1 MPHSI
6 WDEQPRQRRKNMA
19 AGPMLANLS
28 RAWYWIALRGLFAV
42 LFGIFA
48 FIWPGI
54 TLAVLVL
61 MWGAYAIADG
71 VMALI
76 AAYTMHEEGK
86 PMGSLIVVGILG
98 IAAGVVAFLWPAMT
112 ALVLLLFIASWAVLM
127 GIFEIA
133 AAIRLRKHIENEWLL
148 ALSGVVSI
156 VFGVLMFLQPGAGA
170 LAVVWLIGSFA
181 IFFGILLIALGFRL
195 KGLAGR
201 TATGETPVGAHR

>member
-1 MPHSI
+1 
-6 WDEQPRQRRKNMA
+6 MA
-19 AGPMLANLS
+19 VAPVLANLAHS
-28 RAWYWIALRGLFAV
+28 WHWIALRGLFAV

-61 MWGAYAIADG
+61 VWGAYAIADG

-98 IAAGVVAFLWPAMT
+98 IAAGIVTFFWPGMT

-156 VFGVLMFLQPGAGA
+156 AFGVLMFLQPGAGA

-181 IFFGILLIALGFRL
+181 IFFGILLIALSFRL
-195 KGLAGR
+195 KGLASR
-201 TATGETPVGAHR
+201 LATGGTPVGAHR

>member
-1 MPHSI
+1 MRVNI
-6 WDEQPRQRRKNMA
+6 AAKEGNMA
-19 AGPMLANLS
+19 VPSILGNLA
-28 RAWYWIALRGLFAV
+28 RAWHWIVLRGVFAL

-54 TLAVLVL
+54 TLAALVLV
-61 MWGAYAIADG
+61 WGAYAIADG

-76 AAYTMHEEGK
+76 AAFTMHEEGK
-86 PMGSLIVVGILG
+86 PMASLIVVGILG
-98 IAAGVVAFLWPAMT
+98 IAAGVVTFLWPGMT

-127 GIFEIA
+127 GVFEIA

-148 ALSGVVSI
+148 ALSGLVSI
-156 VFGVLMFLQPGAGA
+156 LFGVLLFLQPGAGA
-170 LAVVWLIGSFA
+170 LAVIWLIGSFA

-201 TATGETPVGAHR
+201 LATGGAPVGVHR

>member
-1 MPHSI
+1 MAVPSI
-6 WDEQPRQRRKNMA
+6 LGN
-19 AGPMLANLS
+19 LA
-28 RAWYWIALRGLFAV
+28 RAWHWIVLRGVFAL

-54 TLAVLVL
+54 TLAALVLV
-61 MWGAYAIADG
+61 WGAYAIADG

-76 AAYTMHEEGK
+76 AAFTMHEEGK
-86 PMGSLIVVGILG
+86 PMASLIIVGILG
-98 IAAGVVAFLWPAMT
+98 IAAGVVTFLWPGMT

-148 ALSGVVSI
+148 ALSGLVSI
-156 VFGVLMFLQPGAGA
+156 IFGVLLFLQPGAGA
-170 LAVVWLIGSFA
+170 LAVIWLIGSFA
-181 IFFGILLIALGFRL
+181 IFFGILLIALGIRL

-201 TATGETPVGAHR
+201 VATGGRPAEAHR

>member
-1 MPHSI
+1 
-6 WDEQPRQRRKNMA
+6 MA
-19 AGPMLANLS
+19 DAPMLTRLAQS
-28 RAWYWIALRGLFAV
+28 WYWIAIRGLFAV

-61 MWGAYAIADG
+61 VWGAYAIADG

-76 AAYTMHEEGK
+76 AAYSMHEEGK
-86 PMGSLIVVGILG
+86 PMGALIVVGILG
-98 IAAGVVAFLWPAMT
+98 IAAGIVTFLWPGMT

-127 GIFEIA
+127 GIFQIA
-133 AAIRLRKHIENEWLL
+133 AAIRFRKHIENEWLL
-148 ALSGVVSI
+148 GLSGAVSI
-156 VFGVLMFLQPGAGA
+156 LFGVLMFLQPGAGA
-170 LAVVWLIGSFA
+170 LAVVWLIGSFS

-201 TATGETPVGAHR
+201 MATGGTPVGART

>member
-1 MPHSI
+1 MRVKRARHK
-6 WDEQPRQRRKNMA
+6 EENMA
-19 AGPMLANLS
+19 TAPVLANLA
-28 RAWYWIALRGLFAV
+28 RGWYWIALRGLFAV

-54 TLAVLVL
+54 TLAALVLV
-61 MWGAYAIADG
+61 WGVYAIADG

-86 PMGSLIVVGILG
+86 PIGALIIVGILG
-98 IAAGVVAFLWPAMT
+98 IASGIVAFVWPGMT
-112 ALVLLLFIASWAVLM
+112 ALVLLMFIAAWAVLM

-133 AAIRLRKHIENEWLL
+133 AAIRLRKHIDNEWLL

-156 VFGVLMFLQPGAGA
+156 AFGVLMFLQPGAGA

-195 KGLAGR
+195 KGLASRLETRG
-201 TATGETPVGAHR
+201 TPVGAHR

>member
-1 MPHSI
+1 
-6 WDEQPRQRRKNMA
+6 MA
-19 AGPMLANLS
+19 VPSMLGNLA
-28 RAWYWIALRGLFAV
+28 RAWHWVVLRGVFAV

-54 TLAVLVL
+54 TLAALVLV
-61 MWGAYAIADG
+61 WGAYAIADG

-76 AAYTMHEEGK
+76 AAYTMHEQGK
-86 PMGSLIVVGILG
+86 PMGSLLIVGILG
-98 IAAGVVAFLWPAMT
+98 IAAGVVTFLWPGMT

-127 GIFEIA
+127 GIFQIA

-148 ALSGVVSI
+148 GLSGVVSI

-170 LAVVWLIGSFA
+170 LAVVWVIGSYA
-181 IFFGILLIALGFRL
+181 VFFGILLIALSFRL

-201 TATGETPVGAHR
+201 LATRGTPVGAHR

>member
-1 MPHSI
+1 
-6 WDEQPRQRRKNMA
+6 MA
-19 AGPMLANLS
+19 AGPVLTNLA
-28 RAWYWIALRGLFAV
+28 RAWHWIVLRGVFAV

-54 TLAVLVL
+54 TLAALVLV
-61 MWGAYAIADG
+61 WGAYAIADG

-76 AAYTMHEEGK
+76 AAFTMHEEGK

-98 IAAGVVAFLWPAMT
+98 IAAGIVTFIWPGMT

-127 GIFEIA
+127 GIFQIA

-148 ALSGVVSI
+148 GLSGLVSI
-156 VFGVLMFLQPGAGA
+156 LFGVLMFFQPGAGA
-170 LAVVWLIGSFA
+170 LAVVWLLGSFA

-195 KGLAGR
+195 KGLASR
-201 TATGETPVGAHR
+201 VATGGTPVGAHR

>member
-1 MPHSI
+1 MRVNI
-6 WDEQPRQRRKNMA
+6 AAKEGNMA
-19 AGPMLANLS
+19 VPSILGNLA
-28 RAWYWIALRGLFAV
+28 RAWHWIVLRGVFAL

-54 TLAVLVL
+54 TLAALVLV
-61 MWGAYAIADG
+61 WGAYAIADG

-76 AAYTMHEEGK
+76 AAFTMHEEGK
-86 PMGSLIVVGILG
+86 PMASLIVVGILG
-98 IAAGVVAFLWPAMT
+98 IAAGVVTFLWPGMT

-148 ALSGVVSI
+148 ALSGLVSI
-156 VFGVLMFLQPGAGA
+156 VFGVLLFLQPGAGA
-170 LAVVWLIGSFA
+170 LAVIWLIGSFA
-181 IFFGILLIALGFRL
+181 IFFGIVLIALGIRL

-201 TATGETPVGAHR
+201 LATGGTPLEAHR

>member
-1 MPHSI
+1 MAVPSI
-6 WDEQPRQRRKNMA
+6 LGN
-19 AGPMLANLS
+19 LA
-28 RAWYWIALRGLFAV
+28 RAWHWIVLRGVFAL

-54 TLAVLVL
+54 TLAALVLV
-61 MWGAYAIADG
+61 WGAYAIADG

-76 AAYTMHEEGK
+76 AAFTMHEEGK
-86 PMGSLIVVGILG
+86 PMASLIIAGILG
-98 IAAGVVAFLWPAMT
+98 IAAGVLTFLWPGMT

-148 ALSGVVSI
+148 ALSGLVSI
-156 VFGVLMFLQPGAGA
+156 IFGVLLFLQPGAGA
-170 LAVVWLIGSFA
+170 LAVIWLIGSFA
-181 IFFGILLIALGFRL
+181 IFFGILLIALGIRL

-201 TATGETPVGAHR
+201 VATGGRPAEAHR

>member
-1 MPHSI
+1 
-6 WDEQPRQRRKNMA
+6 MA
-19 AGPMLANLS
+19 AGPVLANLAH
-28 RAWYWIALRGLFAV
+28 AWHWITLRGLFAL

-61 MWGAYAIADG
+61 VWGAYAIADG

-86 PMGSLIVVGILG
+86 PMGSLIIVGILG
-98 IAAGVVAFLWPAMT
+98 IAAGVVTFLWPGMT
-112 ALVLLLFIASWAVLM
+112 ALVLLFFIASWAVLM

-156 VFGVLMFLQPGAGA
+156 AFGVLMFLQPGAGA
-170 LAVVWLIGSFA
+170 LAVVWLIGSFSL
-181 IFFGILLIALGFRL
+181 IFGILLIVLGFKL
-195 KGLAGR
+195 KGLASR
-201 TATGETPVGAHR
+201 TATGGTPVGAHR

>member
-1 MPHSI
+1 
-6 WDEQPRQRRKNMA
+6 MA
-19 AGPMLANLS
+19 VASMLGNLA
-28 RAWYWIALRGLFAV
+28 RAWYWIVLRGLFAV

-54 TLAVLVL
+54 TLAALVLV
-61 MWGAYAIADG
+61 WGVYAIADG

-86 PMGSLIVVGILG
+86 PMASLIVVGILG
-98 IAAGVVAFLWPAMT
+98 IAAGIVTFLWPGMT

-148 ALSGVVSI
+148 GLSGLVSI
-156 VFGVLMFLQPGAGA
+156 LFGVLMFLQPGAGA
-170 LAVVWLIGSFA
+170 LAVIWLIGSFA

-195 KGLAGR
+195 KGLASR
-201 TATGETPVGAHR
+201 LATGGTPVGAHR

>member
-1 MPHSI
+1 MNNGGKGG
-6 WDEQPRQRRKNMA
+6 KNMA
-19 AGPMLANLS
+19 AGPILANLA
-28 RAWYWIALRGLFAV
+28 RGWYWIALRGLFAV

-61 MWGAYAIADG
+61 MWGAYALADG

-86 PMGSLIVVGILG
+86 PIGSLIVVGILG
-98 IAAGVVAFLWPAMT
+98 IAAGVVTFLWPGMT

-148 ALSGVVSI
+148 ALSGIVSI
-156 VFGVLMFLQPGAGA
+156 VFGVLMFLQPGPGA
-170 LAVVWLIGSFA
+170 LAVVWLIGSFSLL
-181 IFFGILLIALGFRL
+181 FGILLIVLGFKL
-195 KGLAGR
+195 KGLASR
-201 TATGETPVGAHR
+201 TTTEGAPVGAHR

>member
-1 MPHSI
+1 MAVPSI
-6 WDEQPRQRRKNMA
+6 LGN
-19 AGPMLANLS
+19 LA
-28 RAWYWIALRGLFAV
+28 RAWHWIVLRGVFAL

-54 TLAVLVL
+54 TLAALVLV
-61 MWGAYAIADG
+61 WGAYAIADG

-76 AAYTMHEEGK
+76 AACTMHEEGK
-86 PMGSLIVVGILG
+86 PMASLIIVGILG
-98 IAAGVVAFLWPAMT
+98 IAAGVVTFLWPGMT

-148 ALSGVVSI
+148 ALSGLVSI
-156 VFGVLMFLQPGAGA
+156 IFGVLLFLQPGAGA
-170 LAVVWLIGSFA
+170 LAVIWLIGSFA
-181 IFFGILLIALGFRL
+181 IFFGILLIALGIRL

-201 TATGETPVGAHR
+201 VATGGRPAEAHR

>member
-1 MPHSI
+1 MNN
-6 WDEQPRQRRKNMA
+6 RGKGGKNMA
-19 AGPMLANLS
+19 AGPMLANLA